1 MRVQAH
7 QLEKRHSDQ
16 FRLRIPAF
24 DIESGTT
31 LGLVGNNGAGK
42 TTFLRLLL
50 DLIPA
55 DAGSIA
61 LNGADASTST
71 DWKPHTG
78 SFLDDSFLMD
88 FLTTDEFFAFIGR
101 LYGMD
106 ASSIDAALRP
116 YRDFFTDEPLGQTS
130 RYLRDLSS
138 GNRQKVGLI
147 GAMLIQPKLL
157 VLDEPFAN
165 LDPRSQFQLRALLRR
180 INREHNTTL
189 ILSSHDL
196 AHVTEVCERIALI
209 EDGEIVRDER
219 TRTSTLSAL
228 RQYFT
233 RPARQ
238 PAPQHIN

>member
-1 MRVQAH
+1 MRVKVQ
-7 QLEKRHSDQ
+7 QLEKRHSDH
-16 FRLRIPAF
+16 FRLRVPHFEVAP
-24 DIESGTT
+24 GTT

-50 DLIPA
+50 DLLPP
-55 DAGSIA
+55 DAGTVLLDDHPVA
-61 LNGADASTST
+61 QTT
-71 DWKPHTG
+71 EWKPHTG
-78 SFLDDSFLMD
+78 SFLDESFLMD

-106 ASSIDAALRP
+106 APAIQAALRP
-116 YRDFFTDEPLGQTS
+116 YHDFFTDEPLGQTS

-209 EDGEIVRDER
+209 EDGKIVRDER

-238 PAPQHIN
+238 PAPQRIN

>member
-1 MRVQAH
+1 MRVQVH

-16 FRLRIPAF
+16 FRLRVPAF
-24 DIESGTT
+24 DIEPGTT

-55 DAGSIA
+55 DAGAIY
-61 LNGADASTST
+61 LNGADVSAST

-88 FLTTDEFFAFIGR
+88 FLTTDEFFAFVGR

-106 ASSIDAALRP
+106 ASTIKDALRP
-116 YRDFFTDEPLGQTS
+116 YHDFFTDEPLGQTS
-130 RYLRDLSS
+130 RYLRDLSA

-147 GAMLIQPKLL
+147 AAMLIQPKLL

-180 INREHNTTL
+180 INREHGTTL

-209 EDGEIVRDER
+209 EDGAIVRDER
-219 TRTSTLSAL
+219 TRTSTLPAL

-233 RPARQ
+233 RPIQQ
-238 PAPQHIN
+238 PAPHIN

>member
-1 MRVQAH
+1 MRVH
-7 QLEKRHSDQ
+7 VRNLEKQQSEP
-16 FRLRIPAF
+16 FRLRIPEF
-24 DIESGTT
+24 VVEPGST

-55 DAGSIA
+55 DAGSVFLGGSA
-61 LNGADASTST
+61 VDTST

-88 FLTTDEFFAFIGR
+88 FLTTDEFFDFVGR
-101 LYGMD
+101 LYGMS
-106 ASSIDAALRP
+106 AAAITTALRP
-116 YRDFFTDEPLGQTS
+116 YQDFFTDEPLGQTA
-130 RYLRDLSS
+130 RYLRDLSA

-147 GAMLIQPKLL
+147 AAMFIQPKLL

-180 INREHNTTL
+180 LNREHNTTL

-196 AHVTEVCERIALI
+196 AHVTEVCERIAII
-209 EDGEIVRDER
+209 EDGEIIRDVS
-219 TRTSTLSAL
+219 TRTDTLPAL
-228 RQYFT
+228 RQYFAQPVEP
-233 RPARQ
+233 PALRS
-238 PAPQHIN
+238 A